1 MNTTQ
6 RVESILKFV
15 PDTRSSDK
23 KLLMTYWEK
32 QGLILTPEQK
42 RKFMDCTTAESITRA
57 RRKLKTEYPATKEV
71 EEQRYNLFEQYK
83 HNLGRV

>member
-1 MNTTQ
+1 M
-6 RVESILKFV
+6 

-23 KLLMTYWEK
+23 KLLLTYWEK

-57 RRKLKTEYPATKEV
+57 RRKLKVDYPATEEV
-71 EEQRYNLFEQYK
+71 TEKRYDLFHQYRF
-83 HNLGRV
+83 NRGEM

>member
-15 PDTRSSDK
+15 PETRSSDK
-23 KLLMTYWEK
+23 KLLMTFWEK

-57 RRKLKTEYPATKEV
+57 RRNLKTEYPATKEV
-71 EEQRYNLFEQYK
+71 TEKRYDLFNQYRF
-83 HNLGRV
+83 NRGEI